1 LKTVLFPEKQ
11 EQKITEFIGITC
23 ERVRKGKNL
32 PTSLQPRKKVVDVVG
47 KS

>member
-1 LKTVLFPEKQ
+1 MKTVFFLKNRAQ
-11 EQKITEFIGITC
+11 QKWEFRDKMC

-32 PTSLQPRKKVVDVVG
+32 PSSLQPRKKVVDVVE

>member
-1 LKTVLFPEKQ
+1 LLKTVFFLKSANRQ
-11 EQKITEFIGITC
+11 LEFTDKMC

-32 PTSLQPRKKVVDVVG
+32 PTSLQPRKKVVDVVE